1 VYEKMEDGRRIIRRC
16 LLVLVLA
23 AAAAGLCYYY
33 GNNGQYQHQDTGG
46 TLVEQMPGGTRYGC

>member
-1 VYEKMEDGRRIIRRC
+1 MEDGRRIIRRC